1 MRALWS
7 ASTADREDLQR
18 ALPAAAAMRRR
29 VNNESSIRA
38 THLQCRESQGRGG
51 AFVFCCCGRSWSSG
65 LSACMSLDGT
75 PCAVARIDKKEN
87 KTRVPRRHQRRS
99 LCLTPPRAP
108 LSAAFRSA
116 WVQTLVPQSQL
127 QAQ

>member
-1 MRALWS
+1 VHCLRRLRCAIE
-7 ASTADREDLQR
+7 STTNHRFER
-18 ALPAAAAMRRR
+18 RICNAANLK
-29 VNNESSIRA
+29 V
-38 THLQCRESQGRGG
+38 GG
-51 AFVFCCCGRSWSSG
+51 AFVFCCCGGRWSSG